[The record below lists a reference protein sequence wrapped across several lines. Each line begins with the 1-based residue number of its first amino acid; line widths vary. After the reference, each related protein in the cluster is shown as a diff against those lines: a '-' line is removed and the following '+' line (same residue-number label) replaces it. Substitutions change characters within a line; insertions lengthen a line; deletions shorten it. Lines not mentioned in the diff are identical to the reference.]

1 MEETDLFDDEIL
13 VKGRRWGGLS
23 EFQDRVGYLVVGEK
37 DVEPAAG
44 GWPGICCTSK
54 VYLR

>member
-23 EFQDRVGYLVVGEK
+23 EFQDRVGHLVVGEN